1 MEFEFNGDILP
12 DEYAEIMRYYG
23 YKNNICPGDIHT
35 LLDKASGEDIILHID
50 SDGGSLIAGTEI
62 YSLLRGYSGHK
73 KAHIRSRAASSAT
86 VAIMACDEITA
97 ENVSL
102 VCVHNPTMY
111 SSGDAGVMRHT
122 AEELDNVKEAIIAAY
137 STRIKSKEEISELM
151 NRDIWLNAEKA
162 LEYGL
167 IDSIEENKGHII
179 NSAGRDIFPTEK
191 MIAEYREIK
200 NSRAREKAILEILT
214 I

>member
-1 MEFEFNGDILP
+1 M
-12 DEYAEIMRYYG
+12 
-23 YKNNICPGDIHT
+23 
-35 LLDKASGEDIILHID
+35 
-50 SDGGSLIAGTEI
+50 AGTEI
-62 YSLLRGYSGHK
+62 YSLLKGYKGAK

-97 ENVSL
+97 ESVSL
-102 VCVHNPTMY
+102 VCVHNPTTY

-122 AEELDNVKEAIIAAY
+122 AEELDNVKSAIIAAY
-137 STRIKSKEEISELM
+137 SGRVKSRDEISALM
-151 NRDIWLNAEKA
+151 DRDIWLDAEKA

-167 IDSIEENKGHII
+167 IDRIEEARGHII

-191 MIAEYREIK
+191 MIADYREAK
-200 NSRAREKAILEILT
+200 NSRTSLAKEKAKIEIFT